1 MSLLFHVVHPY
12 KQQCSWLSR
21 FIKQTCSWLTWSWFT
36 GALCLCCLGHM
47 VWNPTP
53 SLSQKVGVWTQ
64 LFIPLSLWPSLDW
77 MNASCFNMNIEK
89 EEPFWK
95 NIQPTALNRSTNIE
109 APSFCQIRHS
119 RDSRDSKLE
128 KLRIT
133 LFSDFFPGDLSLYTI
148 LKGEKKSKDCEV
160 LRARF
165 LGNRQSRI
173 SSADLVWTKKPDGQ
187 IDTYESARNGQLL
200 LGVESALFLSRNNL
214 WLTKWGSVGGKSV
227 GHRFLGAWELVCS
240 TRF

>member
-148 LKGEKKSKDCEV
+148 LKGEKNPKIVKYYEQGFWETDKVEFHLLTLCGLKSQMGK
-160 LRARF
+160 LTHM
-165 LGNRQSRI
+165 N
-173 SSADLVWTKKPDGQ
+173 
-187 IDTYESARNGQLL
+187 L
-200 LGVESALFLSRNNL
+200 LGMDNCF
-214 WLTKWGSVGGKSV
+214 
-227 GHRFLGAWELVCS
+227 
-240 TRF
+240 